1 VNIKGQRQVDY
12 DESQLKIYDTLSTK
26 EQEITSDDI
35 RIYLCGVTVYDESH
49 IGHARTIII
58 FDVLRRF
65 LEAKGSKVNFVQ
77 NFTDVDDKIINRANT
92 ECVHPLEISKR
103 YINHYFEDF
112 DRLNIRRATAHP
124 KATEHISEIIEL
136 IKDLIKSG
144 YAYLS
149 LNGVYYSVSKFSEY
163 GKLSKRKTEDLIA
176 GARIAVDET
185 KNDALDFALWKFS
198 ETEPNWPSPWGKGRP
213 GWHIECSAMSLK
225 YLGEEFEIHG
235 GGRDLIF
242 PHHENEIAQ
251 TEAVTKKPLAKLWMH
266 VGMVTINGE
275 KMSKSLGNIKSVR
288 HVLDNWGPNV
298 IRLFCLSGHYSK
310 AIDYSEDL
318 LKENLIK
325 WRQVETA
332 YYEMIMSDDIG
343 PIDEMK
349 NILSECRTEFDS
361 ALDSD
366 FNTALATNAFFKL
379 IKGINRF
386 AASESMTRSISK
398 IALPE
403 FEYMS
408 NVLGLQVQKV
418 TEQEKQSITDLIK
431 QRDMFRVQKKYQDA
445 DKIRDQ
451 ISALN
456 IVLLDH
462 KNKTVWMK
470 KEKILADT

>member
-1 VNIKGQRQVDY
+1 M
-12 DESQLKIYDTLSTK
+12 KIYNTLNTL
-26 EQEITSDDI
+26 EQNITANDI
-35 RIYLCGVTVYDESH
+35 GIYLCGVTVYDESH

-58 FDVLRRF
+58 FDVLRRY
-65 LEAKGSKVNFVQ
+65 LESRGNQVKFVQ
-77 NFTDVDDKIINRANT
+77 NFTDVDDKIINKANA
-92 ECVHPLEISKR
+92 EGLHPLEISRK
-103 YINHYFEDF
+103 YIEHYFEDF
-112 DRLNIRRATAHP
+112 DKLNIKRATVHP
-124 KATEHISEIIEL
+124 KATEHISDIINL
-136 IKDLIKSG
+136 IKKLIDSG

-149 LNGVYYSVSKFSEY
+149 LNGVYYSVSKFAEY
-163 GKLSKRKTEDLIA
+163 GKLSKRKTEDLIS

-288 HVLDNWGPNV
+288 HVLENWGPNV

-310 AIDYSEDL
+310 AIDYAEEM

-325 WRQVETA
+325 WRQAETA
-332 YYEMIMSDDIG
+332 YYEMIMSDGVG
-343 PIDEMK
+343 PIDE
-349 NILSECRTEFDS
+349 ISSIVSECKNEFES
-361 ALDSD
+361 ALNSD
-366 FNTALATNAFFKL
+366 FNTSLALNAFFKL
-379 IKGINRF
+379 VKGINRI
-386 AASESMTRSISK
+386 AASESMTQSIANT
-398 IALPE
+398 ALPE
-403 FEYMS
+403 FEHMLDI
-408 NVLGLQVQKV
+408 LGLQVQKIK
-418 TEQEKQSITDLIK
+418 EQERQNITDMLK
-431 QRDMFRVQKKYQDA
+431 QRETLRAQKQYQEA
-445 DKIRDQ
+445 DKIRDM
-451 ISALN
+451 ISAQN

-462 KNKTVWMK
+462 KNKTIWMK
-470 KEKILADT
+470 KEKIPADS